1 MYHDRNYCI
10 FSTDELDTIDFS
22 QVHETSA
29 DTVRRS
35 VDGTLTFVKWDGDV
49 PPCVAALQTAS
60 PHYTHS
66 EILEILSTP
75 AWSDPVDEFEE
86 TPSEPQ

>member
-10 FSTDELDTIDFS
+10 FSVNELDTIDFT

-35 VDGTLTFVKWDGDV
+35 VDGTLTFVKWDGEM
-49 PPCVAALQTAS
+49 PPCVSALTTLQGL
-60 PHYTHS
+60 YTHQQMI
-66 EILEILSTP
+66 ELLSG
-75 AWSDPVDEFEE
+75 
-86 TPSEPQ
+86 PQWTLPFSPENPQ

>member
-35 VDGTLTFVKWDGDV
+35 VDGCLACILGREAADRGVELTMEQI
-49 PPCVAALQTAS
+49 LQ
-60 PHYTHS
+60 
-66 EILEILSTP
+66 ENRKLEVNLEGLK
-75 AWSDPVDEFEE
+75 A
-86 TPSEPQ
+86 